1 MSPCFNNYAYSFT
14 YNSGSIINFD
24 IPINYVVYC
33 DAAINAITRNPIL
46 FPGQSSAVRIHLSN
60 ITQYYTPGTPATL
73 TVNITGNA
81 YYIGNLFGNLA
92 PTTIVS
98 NTNLVWDYSSLPSN
112 FGGAGPGFLLYTM
125 TTANMNDT
133 VKITAT
139 INVDGYDI
147 DLTNNIR
154 TRNLLV
160 GNSYDPNF
168 KECEEPEYLN
178 YPYNDWLNYIIH
190 FQNTGN
196 ATAHNIVVTDTLSS
210 DFDLSTFK
218 YLSSSHICEIEVDQ
232 NIILFKFNNIML
244 PDSNTNE
251 PQSHGYVKFK
261 IKPQANLPVNTSIQ
275 NKAAIYFDYNDPVIT
290 NTTNNTIVQPLSTSE
305 ISSSFINI
313 YPNPI
318 KDKIVINGTRTLHQI
333 QLFDITGRTVFQT
346 ECLNNNAII
355 DATSLSTGVY
365 YLRFSNDNKAYKV
378 IVQK

>member
-1 MSPCFNNYAYSFT
+1 
-14 YNSGSIINFD
+14 
-24 IPINYVVYC
+24 
-33 DAAINAITRNPIL
+33 
-46 FPGQSSAVRIHLSN
+46 
-60 ITQYYTPGTPATL
+60 
-73 TVNITGNA
+73 
-81 YYIGNLFGNLA
+81 
-92 PTTIVS
+92 
-98 NTNLVWDYSSLPSN
+98 
-112 FGGAGPGFLLYTM
+112 
-125 TTANMNDT
+125 
-133 VKITAT
+133 
-139 INVDGYDI
+139 
-147 DLTNNIR
+147 
-154 TRNLLV
+154 
-160 GNSYDPNF
+160 
-168 KECEEPEYLN
+168 
-178 YPYNDWLNYIIH
+178 
-190 FQNTGN
+190 
-196 ATAHNIVVTDTLSS
+196 
-210 DFDLSTFK
+210 
-218 YLSSSHICEIEVDQ
+218 
-232 NIILFKFNNIML
+232 ML